1 MDMRASRMQVCN
13 IPGEARRPARPK
25 VRDATRVNTRLPLD
39 KLSFIRATWFLGF
52 AQGVT
57 AAQCS
62 VLGGSSNVLQVAT
75 TRETFRQLV

>member
-1 MDMRASRMQVCN
+1 MRVCMDVRTSEMQVCN

-25 VRDATRVNTRLPLD
+25 VRDATRVKTRLPLD
-39 KLSFIRATWFLGF
+39 KLSFNRATWFLDF

-62 VLGGSSNVLQVAT
+62 SNVQSCNDS
-75 TRETFRQLV
+75 